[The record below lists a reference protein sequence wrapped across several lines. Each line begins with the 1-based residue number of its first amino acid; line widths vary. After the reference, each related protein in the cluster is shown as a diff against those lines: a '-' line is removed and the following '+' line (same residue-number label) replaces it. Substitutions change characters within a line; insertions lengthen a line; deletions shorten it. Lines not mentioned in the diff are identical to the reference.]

1 MLVALNRIRCVE
13 SNSPARR
20 AGRLLNVI
28 ERTLAVGAIGHNDIV
43 GEAILALYDE
53 VPLPNLEA

>member
-1 MLVALNRIRCVE
+1 
-13 SNSPARR
+13 
-20 AGRLLNVI
+20 LLNVI